1 MRMKRLL
8 GTATA
13 AAVLLAGPLS
23 AAALAQE
30 AEAEAEVQTGVGTG
44 TVSSTLLGV
53 DIGDLLNLD
62 LVDDLGL
69 STIDPVNGVP
79 LSNGVFNPLKLT
91 SSVLGPLSLGSIST
105 STTGEEDVKAVS
117 DPLPGNVPLP
127 IVSGLLQGT
136 LSSVVDGDG
145 ARSNLLAGI
154 GDLSLIGGLLG
165 LGGND
170 DALSFNTSAAPATA
184 SGVRALDIP
193 SLDLLNLGSLLAGLG
208 LPLENLPLLG
218 DAGGVLGLLEPLG
231 VTVPGEDGDMDG
243 DQVIDTVTGLLDS
256 ITQLTG
262 VTGPVT
268 SSLCETVDPLLE
280 PVGGLLGG
288 IVPTA
293 DDCVLD
299 VADLGTVEGLL
310 ATVQGLLEEL
320 LGNVLGV
327 LDVTSLLS
335 VGDVQAGMVAKAT
348 DSVETSEAD
357 VVASIGSLGVGDGL
371 PLVSDIDLTQGL
383 DVLSGV
389 SDTVTGALDGVLGVV
404 GLNGLLDVDVM
415 EITEVVAPDGNY
427 TSALS
432 SLNMLG
438 ISIAPLVGILQTD
451 PGPAEGSAADLV
463 PGLLGSTGGGMLD
476 LGELLGGVTSI
487 LTEGVGINV
496 GTMQSEGFF
505 TPVAALPPGP
515 VDPPADV
522 STPDGKL
529 PRTGTNTVLPA
540 ALAVLLAA
548 AALGV
553 RRIVRTEKVDA

>member
-23 AAALAQE
+23 AAAVAQEGE
-30 AEAEAEVQTGVGTG
+30 AEADVQTGVGTG
-44 TVSSTLLGV
+44 SVSSTLLGV

-79 LSNGVFNPLKLT
+79 LSNGVFNPLELT
-91 SSVLGPLSLGSIST
+91 SSVLGPLSLGSIAT
-105 STTGEEDVKAVS
+105 STTGGEDSESVS
-117 DPLPGNVPLP
+117 DPLPGNIPLP
-127 IVSGLLQGT
+127 VVSGLLEGT

-154 GDLSLIGGLLG
+154 GDLSLVGGLLG
-165 LGGND
+165 LGAND
-170 DALSFNTSAAPATA
+170 DAVSFTTSAAPATA

-218 DAGGVLGLLEPLG
+218 GAGGVLGLLEPLG

-243 DQVIDTVTGLLDS
+243 DEVTSVVTGLLGLLDG
-256 ITQLTG
+256 TVPT
-262 VTGPVT
+262 VTGPVCDT
-268 SSLCETVDPLLE
+268 LDPVLA

-288 IVPTA
+288 VLPGVA
-293 DDCVLD
+293 DCDDIPVDGLPVAGDLLASVQGVLD
-299 VADLGTVEGLL
+299 SLLGDVLGT
-310 ATVQGLLEEL
+310 
-320 LGNVLGV
+320 

-335 VGDVQAGMVAKAT
+335 VTDMQAGMVAKAT
-348 DSVETSEAD
+348 DSVDTSEAD
-357 VVASIGSLGVGDGL
+357 VVASIGALSVGDNAV
-371 PLVSDIDLTQGL
+371 PLLSNLDLTQGV

-389 SDTVTGALDGVLGVV
+389 SGTVTGALDGVLGVV
-404 GLNGLLDVDVM
+404 GLDGLLGVDVM
-415 EITEVVAPDGNY
+415 EITEVVAPDGSY
-427 TSALS
+427 TTALS

-438 ISIAPLVGILQTD
+438 VNIAPLMGILQTG
-451 PGPAEGSAADLV
+451 GPAEGSAADLV
-463 PGLLGSTGGGMLD
+463 PGLLGSTGEGMLS
-476 LGELLGGVTSI
+476 LEGILGGVTSI

-505 TPVAALPPGP
+505 TPVAALPATP

-522 STPDGKL
+522 TTPDGKL
-529 PRTGTNTVLPA
+529 PRTGADTVLPA
-540 ALAVLLAA
+540 ALAALLAG
-548 AALGV
+548 AALAV
-553 RRIVRTEKVDA
+553 RRIVRTEKVDS